1 MDRFFDNIEKY
12 IAVVLLGL
20 MAIVVAAATLE
31 VAYLVATNI
40 FDPPGYFI
48 GVEDLFKI
56 FSLFLMVLIGLELL
70 SSIRFY
76 LKDNSI
82 HAELMLL
89 IAMTAVTRKVVILD
103 AKEIDP
109 MAMFGV
115 GFMIIALA
123 VGYYLVRRG
132 SVQSKSD

>member
-132 SVQSKSD
+132 SVQSKGD

>member
-1 MDRFFDNIEKY
+1 MERFFDKVEKY
-12 IAVVLLGL
+12 IAVALLGI
-20 MAIVVAAATLE
+20 MAIVVASATLE

-56 FSLFLMVLIGLELL
+56 FGLLLMVLIGLELL

-76 LKDNSI
+76 LKDNTI

-103 AKEIDP
+103 AKDIDP

-115 GFMIIALA
+115 GFMVIALA
-123 VGYYLVRRG
+123 VGYFLVRRSTAKG
-132 SVQSKSD
+132 IID